1 MSIIST
7 DDYRPPF
14 WLPDGQSQTIFPSL
28 FRKVEGVNY
37 LRERIPTIDGDFL
50 DIDFSK
56 HNLTTES
63 SNREQSNHRTVNNS
77 IIILSHG
84 LEGDQCY

>member
-1 MSIIST
+1 MPIINS

-37 LRERIPTIDGDFL
+37 IRERIPTIDSDFL
-50 DIDFSK
+50 DIDFLK
-56 HNLTTES
+56 HDSTIES
-63 SNREQSNHRTVNNS
+63 SNRQ
-77 IIILSHG
+77 
-84 LEGDQCY
+84 